1 MKAKD
6 LFTIILKIFGIYLI
20 KDVLF
25 SIPPVLYEILQVFC
39 VSKEMAFISLVV
51 SLLKTGIYI
60 WIVYMLLFKTNFLIS
75 KLDLTSNLSEEPLI
89 VNLHRSSIYTIAIIV
104 SGILIL
110 TFAIPGLVKQ
120 LYFLYEYNNSRDR
133 LFNVNTFEYSNLLT
147 AISEAIIGLL
157 FLGNQKA
164 LVNYIEMR
172 RRDAK
177 NSDPL

>member
-25 SIPPVLYEILQVFC
+25 SIPPVLYEILQVFS
-39 VSKEMAFISLVV
+39 VSKEMAFFSLVV

>member
-6 LFTIILKIFGIYLI
+6 LFVIILKIFGIYLI

-25 SIPPVLYEILQVFC
+25 SIPPVLYEILQVFS
-39 VSKEMAFISLVV
+39 VSKEMAFFSLVV

-120 LYFLYEYNNSRDR
+120 LYFFYEYNNSRDR
-133 LFNVNTFEYSNLLT
+133 LFNVNSFEYSNLLT
-147 AISEAIIGLL
+147 AISEVIIGLL